1 MDSDKEQQLQ
11 VQDKT
16 QQHVQVSAM
25 PHFTWPSSKPGPQ
38 AKQPP
43 PGQRSMPTR
52 TEQMV
57 EIGYNQETGTP
68 SNESLARSL
77 PDASRQDSAAF
88 DQQDALK
95 KRKKK

>member
-1 MDSDKEQQLQ
+1 MNTDNEQQLQ

-16 QQHVQVSAM
+16 QQPVQVSTM
-25 PHFTWPSSKPGPQ
+25 PHFTWPSSKPGPR

-43 PGQRSMPTR
+43 PGQRSMKTR

-57 EIGYNQETGTP
+57 EIGYNQEAGTP

-77 PDASRQDSAAF
+77 PDPSRQDSAAF
-88 DQQDALK
+88 DQQDTLK